1 MFRIIF
7 RAFQGIAGSA
17 MFSLVFTV
25 MVKMVT
31 LEKVGLYSAII
42 SSVFALSNLL
52 GPVLGGVITDQS
64 SWRWIFWMK

>member
-1 MFRIIF
+1 
-7 RAFQGIAGSA
+7 

-25 MVKMVT
+25 MVKLVT

-52 GPVLGGVITDQS
+52 GPVLGGVITDNS
-64 SWRWIFWMK
+64 SWRWIFYMK